1 MTTTARTLLSF
12 VACSLALGRAARAG
26 ALEPAPAPAPAV
38 AAAEATPA
46 VPAAA
51 PAPKTLS
58 FGVGV
63 RIGGG
68 LDSSTGTITSGD
80 RLGIKSLDVR
90 PYISGQVHPLLK
102 FEGNLDLN
110 NADQSRIHVLSAV
123 AKFEP
128 DDLFNVWFG
137 RFLPPSDRAN
147 LSGPYYQN
155 AWNYPT
161 DVNGYP
167 SIYAGRADGGA
178 VWGQLEKGRFKYQGG
193 VFTLDAN
200 TPTSQALYAARLVLN
215 LLDPEPGYYNSST
228 YYGTKDVLA
237 LGGAAQ
243 YQKLGAATVIGTDA
257 AGAPILARNDLI
269 AFNLDLLFEKRLA
282 WADTLTVEGAYY
294 NFNRGAQGWSWYALA
309 SYLFAAKVAF
319 GQVQPMVR
327 WQQFTPT
334 AGGDPIR
341 TLDTGFNYVIDG
353 HSTRIAFAVQ
363 NRNPPTAPST
373 TSYQLGIQIQE

>member
-1 MTTTARTLLSF
+1 MTTTARTLLF
-12 VACSLALGRAARAG
+12 LAACSLLLGPAARA
-26 ALEPAPAPAPAV
+26 ADDPP
-38 AAAEATPA
+38 
-46 VPAAA
+46 
-51 PAPKTLS
+51 PKTLK
-58 FGVGV
+58 FGVGL

-68 LDSSTGTITSGD
+68 LDSSTGGASSD
-80 RLGIKSLDVR
+80 NLGIKSVDVR
-90 PYISGQVHPLLK
+90 PYVSGQVHPLLK

-110 NADQSRIHVLSAV
+110 NADQSRIHVLDAV

-178 VWGQLEKGRFKYQGG
+178 IWGQLEKGRFKYQAG
-193 VFTLDAN
+193 VFTLDSN
-200 TPTSQALYAARLVLN
+200 TPTSQVLYAGRLVLN

-237 LGGAAQ
+237 IGGAAQ
-243 YQKLGAATVIGTDA
+243 YQKLGAATLIGTDA
-257 AGAPILARNDLI
+257 SGAPLLARNDFLG
-269 AFNLDLLFEKRLA
+269 FNLDVLYEKRLP
-282 WADTLTVEGAYY
+282 WTDTLTLEGAYY
-294 NFNRGAQGWSWYALA
+294 NFNKGAQGWSWFAQA
-309 SYLFAAKVAF
+309 SYLFATKVAF
-319 GQVQPMVR
+319 GRVQPMAR
-327 WQQFTPT
+327 WQQLTPT
-334 AGGDPIR
+334 AGGDPVR
-341 TLDTGFNYVIDG
+341 VVDAGLNYIVDG
-353 HSTRIAFAVQ
+353 HSTRFALAVQ
-363 NRNPPTAPST
+363 NRNPPGAPST

>member
-1 MTTTARTLLSF
+1 
-12 VACSLALGRAARAG
+12 
-26 ALEPAPAPAPAV
+26 
-38 AAAEATPA
+38 
-46 VPAAA
+46 
-51 PAPKTLS
+51 
-58 FGVGV
+58 
-63 RIGGG
+63 
-68 LDSSTGTITSGD
+68 
-80 RLGIKSLDVR
+80 
-90 PYISGQVHPLLK
+90 
-102 FEGNLDLN
+102 
-110 NADQSRIHVLSAV
+110 
-123 AKFEP
+123 
-128 DDLFNVWFG
+128 
-137 RFLPPSDRAN
+137 
-147 LSGPYYQN
+147 
-155 AWNYPT
+155 
-161 DVNGYP
+161 VNGYP

-200 TPTSQALYAARLVLN
+200 TPTSQALYAGRLVLN

-228 YYGTKDVLA
+228 YYGTKNVLA

-243 YQKLGAATVIGTDA
+243 YQKLGAVTVIGTDA
-257 AGAPILARNDLI
+257 AGAPILARNDLL

-294 NFNRGAQGWSWYALA
+294 NFNKGAQGWSWYALA

-341 TLDTGFNYVIDG
+341 TLDAGLNYIIDG
-353 HSTRIAFAVQ
+353 HNTRVALAVQ